1 MYQRPYKDSDE
12 QEEKL
17 SPELLKGLKSE
28 IEEEERGQPQ
38 AVEEVKPRAKFEH
51 LKILPVTQVDNQVEP
66 SPPKKISQSE
76 ISYF

>member
-28 IEEEERGQPQ
+28 IEKEDRDQPQ
-38 AVEEVKPRAKFEH
+38 AIEEVKPRAKFEH
-51 LKILPVTQVDNQVEP
+51 LRILPVTQVNNQVDL

>member
-1 MYQRPYKDSDE
+1 MYQRPYKDADE

-38 AVEEVKPRAKFEH
+38 AVEDVKPRAQFEH
-51 LKILPVTQVDNQVEP
+51 LKISPVT
-66 SPPKKISQSE
+66 
-76 ISYF
+76 